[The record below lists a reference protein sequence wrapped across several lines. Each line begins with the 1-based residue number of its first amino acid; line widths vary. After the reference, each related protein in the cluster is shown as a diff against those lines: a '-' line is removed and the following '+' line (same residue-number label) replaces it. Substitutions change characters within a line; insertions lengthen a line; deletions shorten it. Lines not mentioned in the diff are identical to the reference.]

1 MPLNEETYIN
11 KEENTMEKNN
21 VESLVL
27 YNIMEQR
34 ITGAATGEKKY
45 YFNSLYNDN
54 DMVEA
59 WCNQHDISHYRT
71 VALVF
76 GFANGAYIKE
86 LRNRNKEMKIVV
98 YEPSPDI
105 VEKQR
110 SQQEVVE
117 IINDK
122 NIEIVHDEKRMY
134 GILAEMPDYEIIKY
148 IKVFVTPNYDIV
160 YEKEFGRLKVL
171 LEEHENRL
179 RVNRNTTK
187 VFGKTMMM
195 NAANNLLDCVKQYSV
210 YNLKKEFDRLKKD
223 KIPAIVVAAG
233 PSLDKNISQL
243 KLAKG
248 KAFIIAVDTALKP
261 LAQAD
266 ILPDISVTAD
276 PNKFL
281 PLFDNEKI
289 KEIPLVFDISSN
301 EKIKSIHNGMRIYYN
316 TDGTLISRYMSMFQ
330 RYNLMLETGGSV
342 AHVAFSVAQILGFK
356 TIIFVGQDLAYPN
369 DKGHAA
375 ASFGEGEEND
385 IKNQNKV
392 LFEVED
398 IYGGKVKTEY
408 NMNEYRIWFE
418 RAVLTYPDIRFIDAT
433 EGGAKKA
440 GMEIMTLKEAIE
452 RECDMEKYID
462 FHDVISHVHH
472 TFSSE
477 EQRFILKDIGEF
489 NIKLDI
495 IRKRLKEGRRLYE
508 KLDVLNRK
516 HEYTGDEFEEVIRN
530 ITEINKFVSDDNVMQ
545 YLTVYI
551 AETDFGVRD
560 TIYEQKDNAYEDM
573 ELIIQNGIKMMD
585 ALFEATGQAEED
597 LKAAMEQAR
606 TEAALD

>member
-1 MPLNEETYIN
+1 
-11 KEENTMEKNN
+11 
-21 VESLVL
+21 
-27 YNIMEQR
+27 
-34 ITGAATGEKKY
+34 
-45 YFNSLYNDN
+45 
-54 DMVEA
+54 
-59 WCNQHDISHYRT
+59 
-71 VALVF
+71 
-76 GFANGAYIKE
+76 
-86 LRNRNKEMKIVV
+86 
-98 YEPSPDI
+98 
-105 VEKQR
+105 
-110 SQQEVVE
+110 
-117 IINDK
+117 
-122 NIEIVHDEKRMY
+122 
-134 GILAEMPDYEIIKY
+134 
-148 IKVFVTPNYDIV
+148 
-160 YEKEFGRLKVL
+160 
-171 LEEHENRL
+171 
-179 RVNRNTTK
+179 
-187 VFGKTMMM
+187 
-195 NAANNLLDCVKQYSV
+195 
-210 YNLKKEFDRLKKD
+210 
-223 KIPAIVVAAG
+223 
-233 PSLDKNISQL
+233 
-243 KLAKG
+243 
-248 KAFIIAVDTALKP
+248 
-261 LAQAD
+261 
-266 ILPDISVTAD
+266 
-276 PNKFL
+276 
-281 PLFDNEKI
+281 
-289 KEIPLVFDISSN
+289 
-301 EKIKSIHNGMRIYYN
+301 
-316 TDGTLISRYMSMFQ
+316 MFQ

-369 DKGHAA
+369 DKGHAE
-375 ASFGEGEEND
+375 ASYGGGKEND
-385 IKNQNKV
+385 IKNQDKV

-452 RECDMEKYID
+452 RECDTEKYID

-477 EQRFILKDIGEF
+477 EQSFILKDIGGF
-489 NIKLDI
+489 NINLDI
-495 IRKRLKEGRRLYE
+495 IRKRLTEGRRMYE

-516 HEYTGDEFEEVIRN
+516 HEYTGHEFEEVIRN